1 MKWETTVTRNFAFDL
16 SFFDR
21 RLSITPELYFN
32 TTRDLLYSATI
43 PTVTGYAH
51 QMQNIGKV
59 TNHGFELTVNGD
71 VLRGKDYVLSANL
84 TFGWNKMTIKKLN
97 TTDGRLFNYSNRW
110 HSSDNADYMLET
122 GGALGLFYGYVYD
135 GLYSPDEFYFDP
147 VQNYLAVPWSDAN
160 PHYDDNGNRLP
171 NTVEN
176 RVLPASNSGEST
188 LPGKIKLKDLNG
200 DGVVDAKDKTV
211 IGNTNPKY
219 QGGFGISGQWKNF
232 DFNANF
238 TYMLDFDVYNA
249 TAYALSSSTK
259 NQYQFYNVLKKFT
272 DNRWRY
278 VDPATGECMYKNYY
292 MDNALDAYKALN
304 ANATLWNPADLV
316 TNVMMSNFVEDGSFL
331 RCSDVTVGYTFPTSL
346 TKKAGISKLRL
357 YLSASNLFIITG
369 YSGYD
374 PEVDVQSGL
383 TPSMDYN
390 RYPRNR
396 AFSFGANITF

>member
-1 MKWETTVTRNFAFDL
+1 MV
-16 SFFDR
+16 
-21 RLSITPELYFN
+21 
-32 TTRDLLYSATI
+32 
-43 PTVTGYAH
+43 
-51 QMQNIGKV
+51 M
-59 TNHGFELTVNGD
+59 
-71 VLRGKDYVLSANL
+71 
-84 TFGWNKMTIKKLN
+84 
-97 TTDGRLFNYSNRW
+97 
-110 HSSDNADYMLET
+110 
-122 GGALGLFYGYVYD
+122 
-135 GLYSPDEFYFDP
+135 
-147 VQNYLAVPWSDAN
+147 
-160 PHYDDNGNRLP
+160 
-171 NTVEN
+171 
-176 RVLPASNSGEST
+176 
-188 LPGKIKLKDLNG
+188 
-200 DGVVDAKDKTV
+200 
-211 IGNTNPKY
+211 KY